1 MQMMIV
7 VIASLGKNSC
17 CLEEK
22 QNRKLPAVGVMLTYL
37 CYGTIVITIQKKLYK
52 FISMI
57 SCKAHALL
65 LVP

>member
-37 CYGTIVITIQKKLYK
+37 CYGTIVITIQKKYNCIKL
-52 FISMI
+52 F
-57 SCKAHALL
+57 L
-65 LVP
+65 